1 MRLVRDTALRGSTLP
16 NIRRPFRL
24 PQAAFRPRLWP
35 ANCSG
40 RAGRQPGGFCLCPP
54 SLPRPSPPR
63 LFNVCGGGRGGP
75 SAIAL
80 THTALQSFTAHV
92 RNASGENEKCHFFG
106 DRFFG
111 NPHLELGPLVS
122 SGSSSPISANT
133 RSKGSEWG
141 QKIEDR
147 QKYLR
152 HAKCWWHLFRF
163 CSTYLSPMF
172 PCCGLLLMT

>member
-1 MRLVRDTALRGSTLP
+1 MVS
-16 NIRRPFRL
+16 NIKTKEETFSV
-24 PQAAFRPRLWP
+24 QAFQEMGHHE
-35 ANCSG
+35 AN
-40 RAGRQPGGFCLCPP
+40 
-54 SLPRPSPPR
+54 
-63 LFNVCGGGRGGP
+63 N
-75 SAIAL
+75 IAL

-172 PCCGLLLMT
+172 PVVVCY